1 MVLRTDE
8 WVRRRLVRTWP
19 VFFQRFGRLRPIQ
32 RMVIPF
38 VLEGRSLVVMAPAAA
53 GKTEAVFAPLLEVG
67 VAEAW
72 SSPAILYVAPTR
84 ALVNDM
90 FRRLEPLPTWLQV
103 SVGRRTEDYR
113 EVSGSRWPT
122 VILTTPESL
131 DSLLCR
137 FPQVLTSVR
146 AFILDEVH
154 LVHGTDRGDQLRGL
168 VYRLRRIVERV
179 SGGRLRGYV
188 LSATLDAPHRI
199 GRHYLGDDFLVVRDP
214 AVRGFEAPTLVPWTD
229 ERQAAETIVRWLRT
243 HGAQK
248 ALVFVNTKPAA
259 EKMGTVLKQAWPY
272 PQQVLIHHGRLPRRA
287 RLDVEAAFRAG
298 ETAICVAT
306 TTLELGIDIGDID
319 AVVLASPPP
328 TFASFLQRLG
338 RSNRRADLIRALA
351 FYRDEVEK
359 ALVETF
365 FAMAER
371 GRMETRAYVPSWTA
385 GLQQVL
391 SYIVQKRGPGA
402 SRMALQALLQGMGL
416 RVDVEAWLSR
426 LLQRGW
432 LTVSQGLYRPGPRL
446 IAAFERGWLHSLIG
460 DTAEATATVI
470 DGEGR
475 IVAEVFWDP
484 AVPPGST
491 LTIGGRPYRV
501 EQVRGS
507 TVIVRAQYGAVDAA
521 VAPFPASPPVYWSY
535 RVGSELRP
543 RLWPGLPAH
552 VVPVVPSDEG
562 WVVLH
567 CFGYVHGRIWS
578 RAVAHVNRWRVRHV
592 DAVQTVFDAGTLYDA
607 VWNPPPPSVRWAI
620 LQERSNL
627 ERLWG
632 QSRFYRMLSS
642 RERLRHLARSL
653 RWKAF
658 IRFLNTL
665 EWQVLQG

>member
-8 WVRRRLVRTWP
+8 WIRRRLARTWP

-32 RMVIPF
+32 RMVIPW

-53 GKTEAVFAPLLEVG
+53 GKTEAVFAPLLEVCL
-67 VAEAW
+67 AEAW
-72 SSPAILYVAPTR
+72 SPPAILYVAPTR
-84 ALVNDM
+84 ALVNDIH
-90 FRRLEPLPTWLQV
+90 RRLEPLPTWLRV

-113 EVSGSRWPT
+113 EVSDARWPT
-122 VILTTPESL
+122 VVLTTPESL

-146 AFILDEVH
+146 ALILDEVH

-168 VYRLRRIVERV
+168 VYRLRRVVERTT
-179 SGGRLRGYV
+179 GRRLQGYV
-188 LSATLDAPHRI
+188 LSATLDAPRRI

-214 AVRGFEAPTLVPWTD
+214 AVRGFETPTFEAWTD
-229 ERQAAETIVRWLRT
+229 ERQAAATIVRWLRA
-243 HGAQK
+243 HGVQK

-259 EKMGTVLKQAWPY
+259 EKVGAALKQAWPY
-272 PQQVLIHHGRLPRRA
+272 PQQVFIHHGRLPRRS
-287 RLDVEAAFRAG
+287 RLDVETAFRTG

-338 RSNRRADLIRALA
+338 RSNRRATLIRALA
-351 FYRDEVEK
+351 FYRDDVER
-359 ALVETF
+359 ALTETF

-371 GRMETRAYVPSWTA
+371 GQMEDRAYAPSLTA
-385 GLQQVL
+385 GLQQLL
-391 SYIVQKRGPGA
+391 SYVVQKRGPGSSPA
-402 SRMALQALLQGMGL
+402 ALQALVHGMGL
-416 RVDVEAWLSR
+416 GVDVERWLDR
-426 LLQRGW
+426 LLRRGW

-446 IAAFERGWLHSLIG
+446 MAAFERGWLHSLIG
-460 DTAEATATVI
+460 DAAEATATVI
-470 DGEGR
+470 DSEGR
-475 IVAEVFWDP
+475 VVAEVFGDP

-491 LTIGGRPYRV
+491 LTIGGRTYRV

-507 TVIVRAQYGAVDAA
+507 TVIVRAQSGAADAA
-521 VAPFPASPPVYWSY
+521 AAPFPAAPPVYWNY
-535 RVGSELRP
+535 RVGSKLRP

-552 VVPVVPSDEG
+552 VVPVVPSDAG

-578 RAVAHVNRWRVRHV
+578 YAVAHANRWRVLHA
-592 DAVQTVFDAGTLYDA
+592 DAVQTVLAAGALYDA
-607 VWNPPPPSVRWAI
+607 VWNPPAPSVRWAL
-620 LQERSNL
+620 LQGRSEL

-632 QSRFYRMLSS
+632 QSRFYRLLSPP
-642 RERLRHLARSL
+642 ERLRHLVRSL

-658 IRFLNTL
+658 ARFLDGL
-665 EWQVLQG
+665 DWQVLQG

>member
-8 WVRRRLVRTWP
+8 WIRHRLARTWP

-53 GKTEAVFAPLLEVG
+53 GKTEAVFAPLLELC

-90 FRRLEPLPTWLQV
+90 YRRLEPLPTWLRV
-103 SVGRRTEDYR
+103 SVGRRTEDHR
-113 EVSGSRWPT
+113 EVSGTRWPT
-122 VILTTPESL
+122 VVLTTPESL

-137 FPQVLTSVR
+137 FPQALASVR
-146 AFILDEVH
+146 ALILDEVH

-168 VYRLRRIVERV
+168 VYRLRRIVERTTDR
-179 SGGRLRGYV
+179 RLRGYV
-188 LSATLDAPHRI
+188 LSATLDAPRRI

-214 AVRGFEAPTLVPWTD
+214 ALRGFETPAFEAWTD
-229 ERQAAETIVRWLRT
+229 ERQAAETIVRWLRA
-243 HGAQK
+243 HDVQK

-259 EKMGTVLKQAWPY
+259 EKMGTALKRAWPY
-272 PQQVLIHHGRLPRRA
+272 PQQVFIHHGRLPRRS
-287 RLDVEAAFRAG
+287 RLDVETAFRTS

-338 RSNRRADLIRALA
+338 RSNRRTALIRALA
-351 FYRDEVEK
+351 FYRDDVER

-365 FAMAER
+365 FAMAEK
-371 GRMETRAYVPSWTA
+371 GQMETRAYVPSLTA
-385 GLQQVL
+385 GLQQLL
-391 SYIVQKRGPGA
+391 SYVVQKRGPGS
-402 SRMALQALLQGMGL
+402 SRTALQELTHGMGL
-416 RVDVEAWLSR
+416 RVDVEGWLQR
-426 LLQRGW
+426 LLRQGW

-446 IAAFERGWLHSLIG
+446 MAAFERGWLHSLIG
-460 DTAEATATVI
+460 DVADSTATVI
-470 DGEGR
+470 DSEGHV
-475 IVAEVFWDP
+475 VAEIFWDP
-484 AVPPGST
+484 TVPPGSV
-491 LTIGGRPYRV
+491 LTIGGRTYRV

-507 TVIVRAQYGAVDAA
+507 TVIVRPQFGVSDSAA
-521 VAPFPASPPVYWSY
+521 APFPAAPPVYWSY

-543 RLWPGLPAH
+543 RLWPGLPPH
-552 VVPVVPSDEG
+552 VVPFVPSDEG

-578 RAVAHVNRWRVRHV
+578 HAVAHANHWRVLHA
-592 DAVQTVFDAGTLYDA
+592 DAVQTVLAAGALYDA
-607 VWNPPPPSVRWAI
+607 VWNPPAASVWWA
-620 LQERSNL
+620 LRQWRSDL

-632 QSRFYRMLSS
+632 QSRFYRMLSPP
-642 RERLRHLARSL
+642 ERLRHLARCL

-658 IRFLNTL
+658 ARFLDGL
-665 EWQVLQG
+665 DWQVLQG